1 MRVEVALLTTS
12 NLKVEPMFVVSS
24 PLAAWSIVVASGLLE
39 VVFSVTMKL
48 SDSYSK
54 ALPGGISIVAA
65 VLSVWLMSL
74 TLKILPLGDAY
85 AVWAGIGAAGTALV
99 GIVWFHEPV
108 LLGRLFCIALV
119 VVGIVGLQLQEGI

>member
-1 MRVEVALLTTS
+1 
-12 NLKVEPMFVVSS
+12 MFVVSS

-48 SDSYSK
+48 SESYTK
-54 ALPGGISIVAA
+54 VLPGGISIVAA

-74 TLKILPLGDAY
+74 TLTVLPLGDAY

-99 GIVWFHEPV
+99 GVVWFHEPAFV
-108 LLGRLFCIALV
+108 GRLICIALV
-119 VVGIVGLQLQEGI
+119 VVGIVGLQLQEGV